1 MTVAEYA
8 GTQVDVDAEGF
19 LTDSNQWTKDVAQA
33 IADQVG
39 VGALNDEHWKVID
52 FMRKDYEAEGQSPGL
67 RRITKQAGVSMKEI
81 YALFPKGPGKKAAMV
96 AGLPKPKSCI

>member
-8 GTQVDVDAEGF
+8 GLQVDVDAEGF
-19 LTDSNQWTKDVAQA
+19 MTDASQWNEEVAKV
-33 IADQVG
+33 IADQIG
-39 VGALNDEHWKVID
+39 LGGLTDAHWKVIQ
-52 FMRKDYEAEGQSPGL
+52 FMRKDFAAEGQSPGL
-67 RRITKQAGVSMKEI
+67 RRITQQAGVSMKEI